1 MKKKAIVTL
10 AVSSAFVLA
19 SCTPLTWIPGI
30 GGGGS
35 SGPSLTAVGTQ
46 MAAEANQQIV
56 ADQSNIRSEGGDI
69 EVNELEDT
77 VTTRDVESIRIMNQD
92 IPPWVIIAL
101 ILGWLAPSPSEM
113 GRGLISLFTTGRR
126 RA

>member
-10 AVSSAFVLA
+10 AVSSAFVLT
-19 SCTPLTWIPGI
+19 SCSPLTWIPGI
-30 GGGGS
+30 GGGGN

-113 GRGLISLFTTGRR
+113 GRGLMSLFTTGRR

>member
-1 MKKKAIVTL
+1 MNKAKIAAL

-30 GGGGS
+30 GGGGN
-35 SGPSLTAVGTQ
+35 SGPSFTAVGTQ

-56 ADQSNIRSEGGDI
+56 ASQSNLRSEGGDI
-69 EVNELEDT
+69 EVHELEDT
-77 VTTRDVESIRIMNQD
+77 VTTRDVDSIRILNQD

-113 GRGLISLFTTGRR
+113 GRGLMSLFTTGRR

>member
-1 MKKKAIVTL
+1 MNKLIAI
-10 AVSSAFVLA
+10 SSVLVLA
-19 SCTPLTWIPGI
+19 SCTPLSWLPGI
-30 GGGGS
+30 GGGN
-35 SGPSLTAVGTQ
+35 SGPTLTAVGTQ

-69 EVNELEDT
+69 EVNEIEDT
-77 VTTRDVESIRIMNQD
+77 VTTRDVDSIRIFNQD

-101 ILGWLAPSPSEM
+101 VLGWLAPSPGEM
-113 GRGLISLFTTGRR
+113 GRGLANLVTRKR

>member
-1 MKKKAIVTL
+1 MNKATIVTL

-19 SCTPLTWIPGI
+19 SCSPLTWIPGI
-30 GGGGS
+30 GGGGN

-113 GRGLISLFTTGRR
+113 GRGLMSLFTTGRR

>member
-1 MKKKAIVTL
+1 
-10 AVSSAFVLA
+10 
-19 SCTPLTWIPGI
+19 
-30 GGGGS
+30 
-35 SGPSLTAVGTQ
+35 

-77 VTTRDVESIRIMNQD
+77 VTTRDVDSIRIMNQD

-101 ILGWLAPSPSEM
+101 VLGWLAPSPSEM
-113 GRGLISLFTTGRR
+113 GRGLANLVTSKR

>member
-1 MKKKAIVTL
+1 MSKAIATL
-10 AVSSAFVLA
+10 AISSVLVLT
-19 SCTPLTWIPGI
+19 SCSPLSWIPGV
-30 GGGGS
+30 GGGN
-35 SGPSLTAVGTQ
+35 SGPTLTAVGTQ

-77 VTTRDVESIRIMNQD
+77 VTTRDVDSIRIMNQD

-113 GRGLISLFTTGRR
+113 GRGLMSLFTTGRR

>member
-1 MKKKAIVTL
+1 MNNKAIATL
-10 AVSSAFVLA
+10 AISSVLVLT
-19 SCTPLTWIPGI
+19 SCSSLSWIPGI
-30 GGGGS
+30 GGS

-77 VTTRDVESIRIMNQD
+77 VTTRDVDSIRIFNQD

-101 ILGWLAPSPSEM
+101 VLGWLAPSPTEM
-113 GRGLISLFTTGRR
+113 GRGFINLFNRR

>member
-1 MKKKAIVTL
+1 MSKAIATL
-10 AVSSAFVLA
+10 AISSVLVLA
-19 SCTPLTWIPGI
+19 SCTPLNWLPGI
-30 GGGGS
+30 GGGN

-77 VTTRDVESIRIMNQD
+77 VTTRDVDSIRIFNQD

-101 ILGWLAPSPSEM
+101 VLGWLAPSPGEM
-113 GRGLISLFTTGRR
+113 GRGLANLVTSKR

>member
-1 MKKKAIVTL
+1 MSKAIATL
-10 AVSSAFVLA
+10 AISSAFVLA
-19 SCTPLTWIPGI
+19 SCSPLSWLPGI
-30 GGGGS
+30 GGGN
-35 SGPSLTAVGTQ
+35 SGPTLTALGTQ

-77 VTTRDVESIRIMNQD
+77 VTTRDVDSIRIMNQD

-101 ILGWLAPSPSEM
+101 VLGWLAPSPSEM
-113 GRGLISLFTTGRR
+113 GRGLMNLVTRR

>member
-1 MKKKAIVTL
+1 MNKATIVAL
-10 AVSSAFVLA
+10 AVSSAFVLT
-19 SCTPLTWIPGI
+19 SCSPLSWIPGI
-30 GGGGS
+30 GGGN
-35 SGPSLTAVGTQ
+35 SGPSFTSVGTQ

-77 VTTRDVESIRIMNQD
+77 VTTRDVDSLRIFNQD

-101 ILGWLAPSPSEM
+101 VLGWLAPSPSEM
-113 GRGLISLFTTGRR
+113 GRGLMSLFTSRR

>member
-1 MKKKAIVTL
+1 MNKATIVTL

-19 SCTPLTWIPGI
+19 SCSPLTWIPGI
-30 GGGGS
+30 GGGGK
-35 SGPSLTAVGTQ
+35 SGPSFTAVGTQ

-113 GRGLISLFTTGRR
+113 GRGLISLFTKGRR

>member
-10 AVSSAFVLA
+10 AVSSAFVLS

-30 GGGGS
+30 GGGN

-113 GRGLISLFTTGRR
+113 GRGLMSLFTTGRR